1 MENEIEMTSVEERPR
16 ITVLHSLGKPDGTT
30 RYVDHMIDSA
40 PESLQVETLSW
51 KRALTGRYDVFHI
64 HWPENLI
71 RGKNRVSGAVKKTMF
86 VTLLGR
92 LRLSRRPI
100 VRTVHN
106 VAPHEEGSV
115 VERSLLKL
123 CDRATTHFI
132 RLNVTTEL
140 PEGKDSSTILHG
152 HYRDRPEYQC
162 SIESDPTRLLYFGL
176 IRPYKG
182 IEDLLPA
189 FSALRSETLTLRI
202 VGKPQDEKLA
212 ADILAAC
219 DQSASVTC
227 KLAFVP
233 DAELAA
239 EIASASLVVLPYR
252 EMHNSGA
259 AILALSM
266 DRPVLVPATQAN
278 RALQE
283 EVGEDWVH
291 LYEGSAITAEAISD
305 AVDRAASRVRTA
317 RPDLSERDWDRIG
330 ERHYQLYASLLAT
343 AAPSRTR
350 ETA

>member
-1 MENEIEMTSVEERPR
+1 MTSVEERPR

-40 PESLQVETLSW
+40 PEGLQVETLSW
-51 KRALTGRYDVFHI
+51 AHALTGRYDVFHI

-71 RGKNRVSGAVKKTMF
+71 RGKNRVSGFVKKAMF

-92 LRLSRRPI
+92 LRLTRRPI

-123 CDRATTHFI
+123 CDRATSHFI

-140 PEGKDSSTILHG
+140 PPGKDGSTILHG

-189 FSALRSETLTLRI
+189 FAALRSETLTLRI
-202 VGKPQDEKLA
+202 VGKPQDDKLA
-212 ADILAAC
+212 ADILAEC
-219 DQSASVTC
+219 DQSDSVTC

-239 EIASASLVVLPYR
+239 EIARASLVVLPYR

-283 EVGEDWVH
+283 EAGKDWVH
-291 LYEGSAITAEAISD
+291 LYEGAVITAEAISD
-305 AVDRAASRVRTA
+305 AVDRAASRARTA
-317 RPDLSERDWDRIG
+317 RPDLSQRDWDRIG
-330 ERHYQLYASLLAT
+330 ERHYQLYASLLST
-343 AAPSRTR
+343 APSRAR